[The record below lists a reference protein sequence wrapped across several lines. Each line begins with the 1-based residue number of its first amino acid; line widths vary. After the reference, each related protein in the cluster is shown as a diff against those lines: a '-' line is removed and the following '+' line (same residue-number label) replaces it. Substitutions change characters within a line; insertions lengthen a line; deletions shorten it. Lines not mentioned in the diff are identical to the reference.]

1 MRSFLEAI
9 AKLSSGGI
17 NVRPNAVECQEM
29 KQTEIPAFLAHLKI
43 YNGFPVPFIQLWA
56 ASKLDFRAVNTEH
69 CARCLRD
76 KLCAICGRRL
86 GEYCY
91 FIGGPLSKKNRLFVG
106 PAMHKQCAEFA
117 RVCPFVSG
125 QRQEYSTRSVNKNV
139 ARTEEMASA
148 VRPEVMYIL
157 KTRTGKFKPARV
169 NGRQMIQ
176 AGRWLRTTEIS

>member
-9 AKLSSGGI
+9 AKLSPGGI

-56 ASKLDFRAVNTEH
+56 ASKPDFRAVNTEH

-91 FIGGPLSKKNRLFVG
+91 FIGGPLSKKNRLFVD

-117 RVCPFVSG
+117 SKVCPFVSG
-125 QRQEYSTRSVNKNV
+125 QGQEYSTRPVNKNAV
-139 ARTEEMASA
+139 RIEERASA

-157 KTRTGKFKPARV
+157 KTRTENFKLVRV
-169 NGRQMIQ
+169 NGR
-176 AGRWLRTTEIS
+176 L